1 MKLKAIYSLF
11 VALVLFTGCHGDL
24 DIVQTSQVSA
34 NSMWTSE
41 GDATSAMYG
50 MHNQLRKSFSTGLV
64 YWGEYRTGLWGDGLT
79 GTTSNDQV
87 FQNQIP
93 TNHGYANWADLYTV
107 INTANLIIR
116 YTPTIGFASETTQN
130 KVLANAYYVRAL
142 CYYWIGRIWGDA
154 PILLEGF
161 ESDDQEGL
169 YPTRDNAD
177 AVFAQVGK
185 DLEMARQLMPASVDD
200 RNMASLA
207 SIRMLQADYSLWM
220 YKVRGA
226 GDTSLQQAADAVNAV
241 LNDGNYGLEDTFSD
255 IFTNELGKEI
265 IFAWSYIQD
274 EYTGGYPSD
283 YLVPSQYVSPELIEN
298 PIKTGSHQQ
307 WVFYTEEYKQV
318 LTGDP
323 DDQRTLVSFETA
335 YDEAKGS
342 SFQWIN
348 KFAGSWINETRVFD
362 SDLILYRYADAVLFD
377 AEIKLAK
384 HDVAGAVASLN
395 RIAQR
400 AYGKTNYYASS
411 LSEHDVN
418 EAIVTERMREFA
430 AEGKLWWD
438 FIRTGVVFEKAPY
451 LKGRENETN
460 VLLWPVSQTS
470 INKNPNI
477 TQTLGYDK

>member
-1 MKLKAIYSLF
+1 MKLKAIYSLV

-93 TNHGYANWADLYTV
+93 TNHGYANWEDLYTV

-226 GDTSLQQAADAVNAV
+226 
-241 LNDGNYGLEDTFSD
+241 
-255 IFTNELGKEI
+255 
-265 IFAWSYIQD
+265 
-274 EYTGGYPSD
+274 
-283 YLVPSQYVSPELIEN
+283 
-298 PIKTGSHQQ
+298 
-307 WVFYTEEYKQV
+307 
-318 LTGDP
+318 
-323 DDQRTLVSFETA
+323 
-335 YDEAKGS
+335 
-342 SFQWIN
+342 
-348 KFAGSWINETRVFD
+348 
-362 SDLILYRYADAVLFD
+362 
-377 AEIKLAK
+377 
-384 HDVAGAVASLN
+384 
-395 RIAQR
+395 
-400 AYGKTNYYASS
+400 
-411 LSEHDVN
+411 
-418 EAIVTERMREFA
+418 
-430 AEGKLWWD
+430 
-438 FIRTGVVFEKAPY
+438 
-451 LKGRENETN
+451 
-460 VLLWPVSQTS
+460 
-470 INKNPNI
+470 
-477 TQTLGYDK
+477 